1 MSRNNILRIDL
12 RGYWHAGGGRGGGA
26 VVDAVVHRDS
36 SGLPVVP
43 GKHLKGLLRDAVERA
58 EAWEWMDYAG
68 LSEALFGTR
77 TEATEQ
83 GIVPKP
89 GCLRVGDG
97 RLPVAVSDWL
107 GSRAGDKSRP
117 GLFRNLYAS
126 AVDHNSGT
134 ALDKSLRGMEVTV
147 PLQLE
152 AQISVLPGM
161 RLPENWVEKIQR
173 ILPLIDA
180 VGAYRTRGL
189 GRAVLT
195 LEVEK

>member
-1 MSRNNILRIDL
+1 MSMNNILRIDL

-36 SGLPVVP
+36 RGLPVVP

-58 EAWEWMDYAG
+58 EAWGWAG
-68 LSEALFGTR
+68 YEQLSDSLFGSR
-77 TEATEQ
+77 TEAIAQ
-83 GIVPKP
+83 GEIPRA
-89 GCLRVGDG
+89 GGLRVGDG
-97 RLPVAVSDWL
+97 RLPAAVSDWL
-107 GSRAGDKSRP
+107 GSEAGKKLQP
-117 GLFRNLYAS
+117 GLFRHLYTS
-126 AVDHNSGT
+126 AVEHKSGT
-134 ALDKSLRGMEVTV
+134 ALDQSLRGMEVTV

-152 AQISVLPGM
+152 AHISVVCGNNLPAD
-161 RLPENWVEKIQR
+161 WVEMIQR

-195 LEVEK
+195 LERTQ